1 MYGLARIR
9 NVSLCLTRREDDQ
22 NYHKAVHMNSRE
34 SCKSDVPVSS
44 LAGRWSQWT
53 LSLHA
58 IFYVVA
64 APLSGTGHW
73 TSPSKFVSFCGRTY
87 VLKVLPL
94 LEEHSS
100 VYTCDYISTNGWS
113 LKIHDKRIFF
123 QSTDAWKQNYQ
134 REKVTRDQ
142 RSFRTKVS
150 CAGFLIWWLC
160 WRTMLRRDCISSVTA
175 NSTLAICYQAIYRM
189 ILDDLNIH
197 TSPNEVVQWQY

>member
-1 MYGLARIR
+1 M
-9 NVSLCLTRREDDQ
+9 
-22 NYHKAVHMNSRE
+22 
-34 SCKSDVPVSS
+34 
-44 LAGRWSQWT
+44 RWSQWT
-53 LSLHA
+53 LSLHT
-58 IFYVVA
+58 IFYFVA
-64 APLSGTGHW
+64 PPLSGTGHQHHLQ
-73 TSPSKFVSFCGRTY
+73 SSSLSVD
-87 VLKVLPL
+87 VLTFWKILPL

-113 LKIHDKRIFF
+113 LKIHDKLIFF

-150 CAGFLIWWLC
+150 CAGLRIWWLS